1 MRRQVLPVSDSPS
14 GSTKELYEFGPFRVD
29 AEKEIVVRAG
39 EPVPLTPKTFQILLV
54 LIRNNREVVTKDDLM
69 KTVWP
74 DTFVEE
80 ANLSRNIFML
90 RKALG
95 ESAQDHRYIVTVPG
109 RGYRLAE
116 SVRMVPDQELSVV
129 AASHARMQ
137 LEVKDTRPW
146 RWVATIAALAI
157 VASGFVL
164 YRYFSQRRAKL
175 SATDTVVLADFNNS
189 TRDPVFDQTLRQGL
203 AIQLEQ
209 SPFLSIIPDQRIQ
222 HVLRLMGQ
230 SPNTRLT
237 TEIARG
243 ICERTG
249 SAAVLEGSI
258 ALIGSQ
264 YVVGLTATTCRD
276 GRMLDQEQVQAANK
290 EEVLSALS
298 QVASRF
304 RKRIGES
311 LNTIQEHNT
320 PLDEATTPSLE
331 ALEAYSTGWQLHRT
345 TGTMA
350 ALPFLQRAVEI
361 DPNFALA
368 HATLGREYANIDEFD
383 RAAESSARGW
393 QLQNHASD
401 PEKFFIAA
409 TYQILATGNL
419 EQARQTCEAWAHA
432 YPRDATP
439 RTMLAGF
446 PNKASGRYEQAI
458 AWAQQATELN
468 PDFAIAYYNL
478 AVNNF
483 YLGRIEE
490 AENTLRR
497 AAGRGLQI
505 DEYLMLEY
513 DIAFLKNDKT
523 GMQKAADLARERSGG
538 EAWIAN
544 REANTLA
551 YSGQLHQ
558 AKALFQR
565 SVDQDMQ
572 QALPERAA
580 LWDAGESLREAW
592 FGNTA
597 DAIARANAALKLSN
611 NSEVEYGAALAL
623 AIVKDARAESL
634 AENMEKRFPE
644 NSVVRFSYMP
654 VLRARIALNHG
665 DTSKAI
671 EALQVAVPYE
681 LGATH
686 ELIGALYPIYMRGE
700 AYLAAGRGT
709 EAAVEFQK
717 ILNHREVVGSD
728 PIGALAHLQLGR
740 ACALAGDKAKAKA
753 AYEDFFKLW
762 RDADPG
768 IPLLKQARAEY
779 QRLQ

>member
-1 MRRQVLPVSDSPS
+1 MSASQS

-54 LIRNNREVVTKDDLM
+54 LIRKNREVVTKDDLM
-69 KTVWP
+69 KSVWP

-80 ANLSRNIFML
+80 ANLSRNIFLL

-95 ESAQDHRYIVTVPG
+95 EAAQDHRYIVTVPG

-116 SVRMVPDQELSVV
+116 SVRMIPEQELSVV
-129 AASHARMQ
+129 AASHTRMQ
-137 LEVKDTRPW
+137 VEVKDTKPW
-146 RWVATIAALAI
+146 RWVATIAALVI
-157 VASGFVL
+157 VASGFGL
-164 YRYFSQRRAKL
+164 YRYFSQRRARL

-189 TRDPVFDQTLRQGL
+189 TRDPVFDETLRRGL

-209 SPFLSIIPDQRIQ
+209 SPFLSIIPDQRVQ

-230 SPNTRLT
+230 SPDTRLT
-237 TEIARG
+237 GEIARG

-258 ALIGSQ
+258 APIGSQ
-264 YVVGLTATTCRD
+264 YVVGLKATACRD
-276 GRMLDQEQVQAANK
+276 GKVLDLEQVQAANK

-298 QVASRF
+298 HVARRF
-304 RKRIGES
+304 RKRVGES
-311 LNTIQEHNT
+311 LNTIQEHDT

-331 ALEAYSTGWQLHRT
+331 ALEAYSAGWKLHRT

-350 ALPFLQRAVEI
+350 ALPLLKRAVEI
-361 DPNFALA
+361 DPNFAIA
-368 HATLGREYANIDEFD
+368 HATLGREYANIEEFD
-383 RAAESSARGW
+383 HAAESTSRGW
-393 QLQNHASD
+393 QLRDHASD

-419 EQARQTCEAWAHA
+419 ELARQTCEAWARA

-458 AWAQQATELN
+458 AWAQQAVELN

-478 AVNNF
+478 AVDNF
-483 YLGRIEE
+483 YMGRIEE

-497 AAGRGLQI
+497 AAGRALQI

-523 GMQKAADLARERSGG
+523 AMDQVVGRARERSGA

-544 REANTLA
+544 RQASTLG
-551 YSGQLHQ
+551 YLGQMRQ
-558 AKALFQR
+558 ARVLFQR
-565 SVDQDMQ
+565 SVDLDMQ
-572 QALPERAA
+572 QALRERAA
-580 LWDAGESLREAW
+580 LWDAGESLREAR
-592 FGNTA
+592 FGNA
-597 DAIARANAALKLSN
+597 PEAIRRANAALNLSN
-611 NSEVEYGAALAL
+611 NTEVVYGAALAL
-623 AIVKDARAESL
+623 AVARDSRAEAL
-634 AENMEKRFPE
+634 AEGMERNFPE
-644 NSVVRFSYMP
+644 NSVVRFSYLP

-665 DTSKAI
+665 DAAKAI

-681 LGATH
+681 LGVSH
-686 ELIGALYPIYMRGE
+686 DLIGALYPIYVRGE
-700 AYLAAGRGT
+700 AYLAARKGA
-709 EAAVEFQK
+709 EASVEFQK
-717 ILNHREVVGSD
+717 ILDHREIAGSD

-740 ACALAGDKAKAKA
+740 AFAVAGDPVKAKA
-753 AYEDFFKLW
+753 AYEDFFNLW
-762 RDADPG
+762 READTE
-768 IPLLKQARAEY
+768 IPVLKKARAEY
-779 QRLQ
+779 QSLRQVPAIM